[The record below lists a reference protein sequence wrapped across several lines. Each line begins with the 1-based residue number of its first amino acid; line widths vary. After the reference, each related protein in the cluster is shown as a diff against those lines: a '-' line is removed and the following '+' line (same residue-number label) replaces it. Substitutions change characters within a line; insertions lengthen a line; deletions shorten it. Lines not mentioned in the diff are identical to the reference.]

1 MSRLGTRS
9 EIEKLAATLALPADE
24 LAFLSAISPDELR
37 SLRVSIYDRLFAQD
51 APLFERL
58 AALALRLPAR
68 AAAHL
73 AERTFGPLISARV
86 AAELPGRDAA
96 AIAARVSLAFFADT
110 AAHLDPRRT
119 RDLIERIPP
128 ERIGELARELVQRR
142 EYMTISRFIEFVS
155 DEQTRAAI
163 DAIEDEADL
172 LRVTFYMGSK
182 NRMDH
187 LFRTLAP
194 ERIERMVARV
204 QQDPDTLLPAFLA
217 VLIHVSYELKR
228 RFADIVAAQPAD
240 VLTGYIRATQDG
252 GLWGDVLPVVATM
265 SPASQ
270 HAVVNLPILAERDV
284 QESIIATADAT
295 GQWSLLLPLLREMG
309 DENRDAVA
317 AILASMGPDA
327 FERAIDGALL
337 GERWDVLIDLA
348 ARMPGPS
355 QAQLTAI
362 IEETIGPHDRELLER
377 IRQRISE
384 SRTGPSASSAYS

>member
-24 LAFLSAISPDELR
+24 LAFLSTISPDELR
-37 SLRVSIYDRLFAQD
+37 SLRVSIYDRLFVQD

-68 AAAHL
+68 AAAPL
-73 AERTFGPLISARV
+73 AERTFGPLIAARM

-110 AAHLDPRRT
+110 AVYLDPRRT
-119 RDLIERIPP
+119 RDLIERITP
-128 ERIGELARELVQRR
+128 ERIGELARELVRRR

-155 DEQTRAAI
+155 EDQTRAAI

-187 LFRTLAP
+187 LFHTLAP

-228 RFADIVAAQPAD
+228 MLADIIAAQPSN

-252 GLWGDVLPVVATM
+252 GLWADVLPVVATM
-265 SPASQ
+265 SPGSQ
-270 HAVVNLPILAERDV
+270 RAVVNLPILAERDV
-284 QESIIATADAT
+284 QESIITTADAT

-309 DENRDAVA
+309 DGNRDAVA
-317 AILASMGPDA
+317 AIIAAMGPDA
-327 FERAIDGALL
+327 FARAIDGALL

-348 ARMPGPS
+348 ARMPADS
-355 QAQLTAI
+355 RSELQAI
-362 IEETIGPHDRELLER
+362 IEDTIGPHDGELLER

-384 SRTGPSASSAYS
+384 SRTPPSASSAYS